1 MAAHIQWLDDDHLF
15 GYLSVHDDEDA
26 PDGAWWA
33 KLEDGVRFYNEQ
45 HHTNHD
51 PFDTVHRYIAQ
62 KADEDDS

>member
-1 MAAHIQWLDDDHLF
+1 MMDDHLF
-15 GYLSVHDDEDA
+15 GYLSVHDDDDA

-51 PFDTVHRYIAQ
+51 PFETVHAYIAQ
-62 KADEDDS
+62 KAEEQ